1 MNALKTKLCKAT
13 KKDLR
18 AVALNK
24 SALADNNAWALQVPY
39 DVRDEGMKDVLKAI
53 DSNQAKIAKGSLQ
66 RFDLSFRSAKDE
78 QQSLVIHA
86 KHWKHKTGVYSDLC
100 GENMKSSEPLPVDL
114 GHDCRLMRTKLGH
127 YYLCLCLPI
136 ESENQ
141 ALQSSKQYTI
151 ALDPGVRT
159 FLTGYDADGQV
170 VEWGTKDMS
179 RLYRLCRAVDDLQS
193 RWSQLTHRKRYKLQR
208 AARRIRLKVRNL
220 VDELHKKCST
230 WLCRNYRSV
239 ILPVFESSNM
249 VIKGQR
255 KINSKTARSML
266 TWAHYRFRQRL
277 LNKSRQY
284 NQCHIVLTAEP
295 YTSKTCGRCGWLH
308 QKLGG
313 NKTFQCQSCGL
324 CIDRDVNGARN
335 ILLRHLTL
343 SCPLVDSVGSQP
355 LDL

>member
-1 MNALKTKLCKAT
+1 MQAIKTKLCKAT
-13 KKDLR
+13 KKGLR

-24 SALADNNAWALQVPY
+24 SALAENNAWALKVPY
-39 DVRDEGMKDVLKAI
+39 DVRDEGMNDVLKAI
-53 DSNQAKIAKGSLQ
+53 ESNQAKIEKGSLKH
-66 RFDLSFRSAKDE
+66 FELAFRSAKDE
-78 QQSLVIHA
+78 QQSLVIHS

-100 GENMKSSEPLPVDL
+100 GENMKSSEPLPVELD
-114 GHDCRLMRTKLGH
+114 HDCRLTRTRLGH
-127 YYLCLCLPI
+127 YYLCLCLPNG
-136 ESENQ
+136 SENQ
-141 ALQSSKQYTI
+141 ALEPQKHHTI

-159 FLTGYDADGQV
+159 FLTGYDADGQI

-179 RLYRLCRAVDDLQS
+179 RIYRLCKAVDNMQS
-193 RWSQLTHRKRYKLQR
+193 RWSQTTHRKRYKLKR
-208 AARRIRLKVRNL
+208 AARRIRLKIRNL

-230 WLCRNYRSV
+230 WLCRNYKSV

-277 LNKSRQY
+277 LNKSREY
-284 NQCHIVLTAEP
+284 NQCHIVLTEEP
-295 YTSKTCGRCGWLH
+295 YTSKTCGRCGWFH
-308 QKLGG
+308 QRLGG
-313 NKTFQCQSCGL
+313 NKTFKCQSCGL

-335 ILLRHLTL
+335 IMLRHLTL